1 MEVRLETVESP
12 AEGRVVL
19 RSVSW
24 DTYERL
30 IAEREERPVPRFFYD
45 RGELEILSP
54 SAEHESVG
62 DVIASFVKELAVEW
76 DIDVLGTGSTTFKR
90 EGLSRGFE
98 PDKSFYFSGNAGL
111 VRGKKRIDL
120 DAGDLPPD
128 LVVEVDVTNP
138 SLDKLPIFARLGV
151 GEVWRLAGGQLEILA
166 PDETGEGYEVVSGS
180 RFLLPLKVED
190 LNRLVEKGL
199 SSNRPA
205 WVREVRGWARGRGA

>member
-1 MEVRLETVESP
+1 METVESP
-12 AEGRVVL
+12 VEGRVLL
-19 RSVSW
+19 RNVSW
-24 DTYERL
+24 GTYERL
-30 IAEREERPVPRFFYD
+30 LAEREERSVPRFFYD

-54 SAEHESVG
+54 SFEHEQISEIIAELVG
-62 DVIASFVKELAVEW
+62 ELAVELEV
-76 DIDVLGTGSTTFKR
+76 DLVGAGSTTFKH
-90 EGLSRGFE
+90 ESLSRGFE
-98 PDKSFYFSGNAGL
+98 PDKSFYFSRNAAL

-151 GEVWRLAGGQLEILA
+151 GEVWRLAGGRLEILA

-180 RFLLPLKVED
+180 RVLLPLKVED

-199 SSNRPA
+199 TSDRPA